1 MVVCGVLYLK
11 SVALPPYRRYIG
23 GRQIV
28 LSFLAYSLRVFVFRT
43 VCSVVVLVLYKHLVT
58 RRFRF
63 DIAFFLW
70 LRDIIL
76 LYRSRS
82 FLVGIHRR
90 PTVTGVTVEDMIIWV
105 RIAMT
110 RLVPCLTKLSLCLR
124 ELYECRFLCADCD
137 ENRSAFAGRWRR
149 SIKG

>member
-1 MVVCGVLYLK
+1 MVVCGVLHLK
-11 SVALPPYRRYIG
+11 SVTLPPCRRNTG
-23 GRQIV
+23 ERQIA

-43 VCSVVVLVLYKHLVT
+43 VLLWLVLVLYKLLVT
-58 RRFRF
+58 RRFWF
-63 DIAFFLW
+63 DIAFLLW

-82 FLVGIHRR
+82 LLVGIHRR
-90 PTVTGVTVEDMIIWV
+90 PTATGMTVEDMIIWV

-110 RLVPCLTKLSLCLR
+110 RLVPCLAILGLWFR

-137 ENRSAFAGRWRR
+137 QNRRGFARR
-149 SIKG
+149 LE